1 MRLLL
6 FVEGGGKAGS
16 LYRLF
21 GGPRT
26 RRMFEGKVVAVGVD
40 GSTFTEVCG
49 ERPLFLVALLM
60 DGKAEEWT
68 EFEVEDVEEAL
79 EWLWMW
85 WMLRMELTEEDVDFR
100 PRRPVVPAEEWR

>member
-16 LYRLF
+16 LYRLL
-21 GGPRT
+21 GAPRT
-26 RRMFEGKVVAVGVD
+26 RRIFEGKVVAVGVD
-40 GSTFTEVCG
+40 GRTFTEVWG

-68 EFEVEDVEEAL
+68 EFEVDDVDEAL
-79 EWLWMW
+79 E
-85 WMLRMELTEEDVDFR
+85 
-100 PRRPVVPAEEWR
+100 